1 MRTSAKAALAAGAA
15 ILLAGCGG
23 SGSSNTGTHYTSAQ
37 AIADKMAAAGFTVS
51 ALHKDT
57 GTAISSMG
65 GTVYNLAISQKTEKA
80 APDSSGINM
89 FPNHETLASWTA
101 TSKSFGGVAVTGD
114 TWAVS
119 LPSDGAARTASLTM
133 APRIATLLGGTVQK

>member
-1 MRTSAKAALAAGAA
+1 MRKPLAAATAA
-15 ILLAGCGG
+15 ATVILIAGC
-23 SGSSNTGTHYTSAQ
+23 SSSSSAGTHYTSAQ
-37 AIADKMAAAGFTVS
+37 AIADKLAAAGFTVS
-51 ALHKDT
+51 ALHADT